1 MNPSTRTRWHCP
13 PKPVLAAVDF
23 GDASARALA
32 IGGVLAS
39 ACDARLRALHAERF
53 EPPPYFTLEQIAQ
66 LEAER
71 RMAQAA
77 AADHLVRF
85 TAGATP
91 YPVQPIIVDE
101 PPVEAI
107 LHAAASADVIIA
119 GTHGRRGP
127 GRWWLGSVAERLVR
141 AATLPVL
148 VTRAAAG
155 PALEVF
161 ERLVLIGERAEPGAA
176 ARSCAERLAGA
187 FGGRVTEGG
196 LVTRCQP
203 GVMREASLVVMA
215 TDGERPSWTITDA
228 VARALNACERP
239 ILFVPAH

>member
-1 MNPSTRTRWHCP
+1 MADAVRVDGGWDLWLSGSSAPPRFPS
-13 PKPVLAAVDF
+13 
-23 GDASARALA
+23 S
-32 IGGVLAS
+32 S
-39 ACDARLRALHAERF
+39 
-53 EPPPYFTLEQIAQ
+53 
-66 LEAER
+66 
-71 RMAQAA
+71 
-77 AADHLVRF
+77 LVR
-85 TAGATP
+85 
-91 YPVQPIIVDE
+91 
-101 PPVEAI
+101 
-107 LHAAASADVIIA
+107 
-119 GTHGRRGP
+119 RR
-127 GRWWLGSVAERLVR
+127 
-141 AATLPVL
+141 
-148 VTRAAAG
+148 G

-239 ILFVPAH
+239 VLFVPAH